1 MKCSKERTR
10 QDAASPCA
18 LRLVAAVALIFA
30 AEAHSESAPY
40 HVGGVVSVADF
51 TPTDGKTDV
60 ADEIQRV
67 IDEHPNRTIW
77 FPDGTYLI
85 SKPICTPADPK
96 RSVDLRLSNYAVLKA
111 APGWT
116 NTEAMVRL
124 GGIHPANNIRLVGS
138 CYSFTGGVIDGSGV
152 AKGISIDSGRET
164 KVRDVS
170 MKFVSLGL
178 HIKHGA
184 NNNSSDCDISDVNIV
199 GNKAKGSIGVLIDAC
214 DNTLTN
220 MRIADMQIGVKLT
233 RPAGGNLMRN
243 LHPLYTSPMD
253 QYDGSAGFVDD
264 AFNNS
269 YDRCYSDHFST
280 GFLFGR
286 TAGNTVMDACIA
298 FWYAPSKGRRHT
310 AVKCEGRLRA
320 QIANM
325 QIGFRGAEAVN
336 TVLEVGEKGG
346 CGYLRDP
353 RINIGLV
360 RKDDTVFRDYLQGV
374 VHAP

>member
-1 MKCSKERTR
+1 MKGSKERTR
-10 QDAASPCA
+10 QDAASPSA
-18 LRLVAAVALIFA
+18 LRMVAAVALIFA
-30 AEAHSESAPY
+30 AEARSEITPY
-40 HVGGVVSVADF
+40 HAGGVVSVADF
-51 TPTDGKTDV
+51 MLTDGTTDV
-60 ADEIQRV
+60 ADRIQRV

-199 GNKAKGSIGVLIDAC
+199 GNKKPGSIGVLIDAC
-214 DNTLTN
+214 DNTLAN

-286 TAGNTVMDACIA
+286 TAGNTVMDACIV
-298 FWYAPSKGRRHT
+298 FWYAPTKGRRHT
-310 AVKCEGRLRA
+310 AVKCVGRFLA
-320 QIANM
+320 QVENM
-325 QIGFRGAEAVN
+325 QIGFRGSEAVN

-346 CGYLRDP
+346 GGYLRDP

-360 RKDDTVFRDYLQGV
+360 RKDDTVYKDYLQGV

>member
-1 MKCSKERTR
+1 MKGSKERN
-10 QDAASPCA
+10 AASPCA
-18 LRLVAAVALIFA
+18 LLLVAAVALIFA
-30 AEAHSESAPY
+30 AEARSESTPY
-40 HVGGVVSVADF
+40 HADGVVSAADF
-51 TPTDGKTDV
+51 MPTDGKTDV
-60 ADEIQRV
+60 ADRIQRV

-85 SKPICTPADPK
+85 SKPICTPADPR

-111 APGWT
+111 VPGWT
-116 NTEAMVRL
+116 NAVSMVRL

-199 GNKAKGSIGVLIDAC
+199 GNKKPGSIGVLIDAC
-214 DNTLTN
+214 DNTLAN

-233 RPAGGNLMRN
+233 RSAAGNLMRN

-264 AFNNS
+264 SRNNS

-286 TAGNTVMDACIA
+286 TAGNTVMDACIV
-298 FWYAPSKGRRHT
+298 FWYAPTKGRRHT
-310 AVKCEGRLRA
+310 AVKCVGRFLA
-320 QIANM
+320 QIENM
-325 QIGFRGAEAVN
+325 QIGFKNSEAVN
-336 TVLEVGEKGG
+336 TVLDVGEKGG

-360 RKDDTVFRDYLQGV
+360 RKDDTVYKDYLQGV
-374 VHAP
+374 VHAQ

>member
-1 MKCSKERTR
+1 MTLFAGLTR
-10 QDAASPCA
+10 RMVAAA
-18 LRLVAAVALIFA
+18 AVVLAAAAVAA
-30 AEAHSESAPY
+30 QP
-40 HVGGVVSVADF
+40 GPGVVSVADF
-51 TPTDGKTDV
+51 MPTDGKTDV
-60 ADEIQRV
+60 AGKIQRV

-85 SKPICTPADPK
+85 SKPICTPADPR

-111 APGWT
+111 VSGWT

-152 AKGISIDSGRET
+152 AKGVSIDSGRET

-170 MKFVSLGL
+170 MKFVSIGL
-178 HIKHGA
+178 HIKRGA

-199 GNKAKGSIGVLIDAC
+199 GNKKKGSIGVLIDAC

-233 RPAGGNLMRN
+233 RSAAANIMRN

-253 QYDGSAGFVDD
+253 QYGGSAGFVDD
-264 AFNNS
+264 SRNNS

-286 TAGNTVMDACIA
+286 TAGNTVMDACIV
-298 FWYAPSKGRRHT
+298 FWYAPTKGYRHT
-310 AVKCEGRLRA
+310 AVKCEGRFLA
-320 QIANM
+320 QVENM
-325 QIGFRGAEAVN
+325 QIGFKDAEAVN

-360 RKDDTVFRDYLQGV
+360 RQDDAVYKDYLQGV
-374 VHAP
+374 IHAP

>member
-1 MKCSKERTR
+1 MKSSKERN
-10 QDAASPCA
+10 AASPCA
-18 LRLVAAVALIFA
+18 LLLVAAVALIFA
-30 AEAHSESAPY
+30 AEARSESAPY
-40 HVGGVVSVADF
+40 RAGGVVSAADF
-51 TPTDGKTDV
+51 MPTDGKTDV
-60 ADEIQRV
+60 ADRIQRV

-124 GGIHPANNIRLVGS
+124 GGIHPANNIRVVGS

-199 GNKAKGSIGVLIDAC
+199 GNKKPGSIGVLIDAC
-214 DNTLTN
+214 DNTLAN

-233 RPAGGNLMRN
+233 RSAAGNLMRN

-253 QYDGSAGFVDD
+253 QYDDSAGFVDD
-264 AFNNS
+264 SRNNS

-286 TAGNTVMDACIA
+286 TAGNTVMDACIV
-298 FWYAPSKGRRHT
+298 FWYAPTKGRRHT
-310 AVKCEGRLRA
+310 AVKCVGRFLA
-320 QIANM
+320 QIENM
-325 QIGFRGAEAVN
+325 QIGFKNSEAVN
-336 TVLEVGEKGG
+336 TVLDVGEKGG

-360 RKDDTVFRDYLQGV
+360 RKDDTVYKDYLQGV

>member
-1 MKCSKERTR
+1 MKGSKERTR

-18 LRLVAAVALIFA
+18 LRMVAAAALIFA
-30 AEAHSESAPY
+30 AEARSEITPY
-40 HVGGVVSVADF
+40 HAGGVVSVADF
-51 TPTDGKTDV
+51 MLTDGTTDV
-60 ADEIQRV
+60 ADKIQRV

-152 AKGISIDSGRET
+152 AKGISNDSGRET

-199 GNKAKGSIGVLIDAC
+199 GNKKPGSIGVLIDAC
-214 DNTLTN
+214 DNTLAN

-233 RPAGGNLMRN
+233 RSAAGNLMRN

-253 QYDGSAGFVDD
+253 QYDDSAGFVDD
-264 AFNNS
+264 SRNNS

-280 GFLFGR
+280 GFLFGH
-286 TAGNTVMDACIA
+286 TAGNTVMDACIV
-298 FWYAPSKGRRHT
+298 FWYAPTKGRRHT
-310 AVKCEGRLRA
+310 AVKCAGRFLA
-320 QIANM
+320 QIENM
-325 QIGFRGAEAVN
+325 QIGFKNSEAVN
-336 TVLEVGEKGG
+336 TVLDVGEKGG

-360 RKDDTVFRDYLQGV
+360 RKDDTVYKDYLQGV

>member
-1 MKCSKERTR
+1 MT
-10 QDAASPCA
+10 ASTIFA
-18 LRLVAAVALIFA
+18 LCVAPVLSATAAVAVP
-30 AEAHSESAPY
+30 SA
-40 HVGGVVSVADF
+40 GGVVSVADF
-51 TPTDGKTDV
+51 MPTDGKTDV
-60 ADEIQRV
+60 ADRIQRV

-199 GNKAKGSIGVLIDAC
+199 GNKKPGSIGVLIDAC
-214 DNTLTN
+214 DNTLAN

-233 RPAGGNLMRN
+233 RSAAGNLMRN

-253 QYDGSAGFVDD
+253 QYDDSAGFVDD
-264 AFNNS
+264 SRNNS
-269 YDRCYSDHFST
+269 YDRCYSDHFAT

-286 TAGNTVMDACIA
+286 TAGNTVMDACIV
-298 FWYAPSKGRRHT
+298 FWYAPTKGRRHT
-310 AVKCEGRLRA
+310 AVKCVGRFLA
-320 QIANM
+320 QIENM
-325 QIGFRGAEAVN
+325 QIGFKNSEAVN
-336 TVLEVGEKGG
+336 TVLDVGEKGG

-360 RKDDTVFRDYLQGV
+360 RKDDTVYKDYLQGV

>member
-1 MKCSKERTR
+1 MKTSTIFALCVVSAL
-10 QDAASPCA
+10 AAH
-18 LRLVAAVALIFA
+18 AAVALPSTA
-30 AEAHSESAPY
+30 
-40 HVGGVVSVADF
+40 GVVSVADF
-51 TPTDGKTDV
+51 MPTDGKTDV
-60 ADEIQRV
+60 SDAIQRV

-96 RSVDLRLSNYAVLKA
+96 RSVDMRLSNYAVLKA

-116 NTEAMVRL
+116 NMEAMVRL

-138 CYSFTGGVIDGSGV
+138 CYSFMGGVIDGSGV

-178 HIKHGA
+178 HIKKGA

-199 GNKAKGSIGVLIDAC
+199 GNKKPGSIGVLIDAC

-298 FWYAPSKGRRHT
+298 FWYAPTKGRRHT
-310 AVKCEGRLRA
+310 AVKCVGRFLA
-320 QIANM
+320 QIENM
-325 QIGFRGAEAVN
+325 QIGFKNSEAVN
-336 TVLEVGEKGG
+336 TVLDVGEKGG

-360 RKDDTVFRDYLQGV
+360 HKDDTVYKDYLQGV